1 MSITRV
7 DAVQIVNEE
16 LDVTIISALTGHCL
30 CSFRLSADTDVAKL
44 KQRIGADLGISLF
57 QQNLLMPHSHV
68 LVQDDEVLANLH
80 VPEGT
85 AAKRRKGLSVAAKE
99 EKVYVQPNS
108 IVLSLV
114 KLDYIE
120 ADEATVHRFV
130 EAAQQGNMN
139 LLKDILRKPVDPDCS
154 TALIEPLM
162 SSSVLVAASA
172 TNCLEA
178 VRLLCAAGANKDKAD
193 VDGITALMAAAEGG
207 HFELVVLLCAE
218 GVDKD
223 KVEELRG
230 VTALLL
236 ACQNGHHEVARVLC
250 EAGAKHDQVDSDE
263 HTALFYAAEMGL
275 AETVHMLCEA
285 GADKDM
291 ADIHGYTALIAATL
305 EKQHDVVRVLCDAGA
320 DKDIGRGDTA
330 LMLASEA
337 GYVEIVQTLCEAGAD
352 IDKIGEHDGKTALYR
367 AYANGHEEVVRVLRE
382 AGAYDLSNSNSIGFL
397 PLGEDDRHVY
407 DLICFLS

>member
-7 DAVQIVNEE
+7 DAAQVVGEE
-16 LDVTIISALTGHCL
+16 FNVTIISPLSGNCL

-57 QQNLLMPHSHV
+57 QQYLVMLHSHV

-80 VPEGT
+80 VFEGT
-85 AAKRRKGLSVAAKE
+85 AAKRRKGLPVAANE
-99 EKVYVQPNS
+99 EKVYAQPNS

-120 ADEATVHRFV
+120 ADEATVQRFV

-139 LLKDILRKPVDPDCS
+139 LLKDMLRKPVDPDCS
-154 TALIEPLM
+154 TAFVEPLV
-162 SSSVLVAASA
+162 SSTALVAASA
-172 TNCLEA
+172 TNVLEA

-193 VDGITALMAAAEGG
+193 VTGTTALMAAAEEG
-207 HFELVVLLCAE
+207 HLEVVVLLCAE

-236 ACQNGHHEVARVLC
+236 ACQNEHREVARFLI
-250 EAGAKHDQVDSDE
+250 EEGANHEQVDVDE
-263 HTALFYAAEMGL
+263 HTALFCASELGL
-275 AETVHMLCEA
+275 VEVVHMLCEA

-291 ADIHGYTALIAATL
+291 VDHHGFTALIAATV
-305 EKQHDVVRVLCDAGA
+305 EAQHDVVRVLCDAGA
-320 DKDIGRGDTA
+320 DKDIADKWGDTA
-330 LMLASEA
+330 LIAASEM
-337 GYVEIVQTLCEAGAD
+337 GFVEIVRTLCEAGAD
-352 IDKIGEHDGKTALYR
+352 KDKMGDDDKTALF
-367 AYANGHEEVVRVLRE
+367 AAFAEGHVEVVRVLRE
-382 AGAYDLSNSNSIGFL
+382 AGADDDYDDGGVPLSEYFL
-397 PLGEDDRHVY
+397 MSSLT
-407 DLICFLS
+407 